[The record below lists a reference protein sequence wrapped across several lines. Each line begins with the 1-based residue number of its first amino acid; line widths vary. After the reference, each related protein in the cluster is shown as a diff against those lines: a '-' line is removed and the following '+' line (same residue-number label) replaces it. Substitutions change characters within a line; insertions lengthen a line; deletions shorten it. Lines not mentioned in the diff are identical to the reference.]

1 MVEDQEI
8 ALREHRLGEIAMELE
23 FSSAVAALKDHP
35 AWTALVNRMAPAV
48 DGVVQQLLTRENSPY
63 LQGRRQGWALAM
75 RKMLRV
81 APLSPEDLASLHD
94 EVTILRNQI
103 AELRNNREDA

>member
-1 MVEDQEI
+1 MAENREI
-8 ALREHRLGEIAMELE
+8 AEREHRLGEIAMELE
-23 FSSAVAALKDHP
+23 FSSAVTALKEHP
-35 AWTALVNRMAPAV
+35 AWQALVKRMAPAI
-48 DGVVQQLLTRENSPY
+48 DGVVEKLLTTENSPY

-81 APLSPEDLASLHD
+81 DPLSTEDLASLHD

-103 AELRNNREDA
+103 AELRKDEDA